1 MIIIAPQCIQLF
13 LQDDL
18 VMEPG
23 EESEEEASHG
33 NGLACIETIDIGE
46 HVSTSNIHFFA
57 TVECR

>member
-1 MIIIAPQCIQLF
+1 
-13 LQDDL
+13 
-18 VMEPG
+18 MEPG

-46 HVSTSNIHFFA
+46 HVSTLNINFFA